1 MSAAGAERSD
11 VAIQPGRLTG
21 VVQTPGAS
29 PVQRPAPAL
38 RRPRL
43 SRFRG
48 DIRDLLARARRLES
62 AEPEEYGFD
71 LDTASWLYLI
81 TTSFYRWYFRTQ
93 VFGIEHLPRG
103 PVILVANH
111 GSHVL
116 SWDGANILT
125 ACLLDAD
132 PPRLVH
138 GMGGHR
144 LMELPFLG
152 RVASRIGAVDG
163 RRPAC
168 TRILEHGGVVLTFP
182 EGIKA
187 LARPFRE
194 RYQLLQFGSGFVHVA
209 LATGAPIVP
218 VAVVG
223 SEEEA
228 PMLANP
234 GWIQRLTRTPV
245 APITPTLVVPLP
257 VRYRLHFGTPIHV
270 RGPATP
276 DRVADGVAEV
286 RDALIAL
293 LARGLRTRPNIF
305 F

>member
-1 MSAAGAERSD
+1 MSVGAERSD
-11 VAIQPGRLTG
+11 AAVRPDRLASLPTPP
-21 VVQTPGAS
+21 VVVPAEGAAL
-29 PVQRPAPAL
+29 AP

-43 SRFRG
+43 FRLRA
-48 DIRDLLARARRLES
+48 DIRELLARARALES
-62 AEPEEYGFD
+62 TAPEIYGFN

-81 TTSFYRWYFRTQ
+81 TTSFYRWYFRTE
-93 VFGIEHLPRG
+93 VYGIEHLPPG
-103 PVILVANH
+103 PVMLVANH

-116 SWDGANILT
+116 SWDGANILS
-125 ACLLDAD
+125 ACLLEAD

-144 LMELPFLG
+144 LMELPVLG
-152 RVASRIGAVDG
+152 SVARRIGAVDG
-163 RRPAC
+163 GRPAC
-168 TRILEHGGVVLTFP
+168 TRILEDGGVVLTFP

-194 RYQLLQFGSGFVHVA
+194 RYQLLPFGSGFVHVA
-209 LATGAPIVP
+209 IATGVPIVP

-223 SEEEA
+223 AEEEA

-234 GWIQRLTRTPV
+234 EWIQRLTRTPV

-257 VRYRLHFGTPIHV
+257 VRYRLHFGAPMHA

-276 DRVADGVAEV
+276 ERVAEGVAEV
-286 RDALIAL
+286 RDALMAL
-293 LARGLRTRPNIF
+293 LARGLRTRRSVF